1 MLLSYIQIQQV
12 NSSHWPLPVWNHH
25 VCVKIPRSNCCW
37 FIMAGLDL
45 EVILSHIHFSF
56 LCCLKYKLLVVM
68 AVVSRDNNLCVC
80 VGGGGLS
87 EICYRNEMKSYKIMK
102 FMMKLHETK
111 FQKSSTNVFIT
122 EKRNFSYINPFVLS
136 NL

>member
-1 MLLSYIQIQQV
+1 M
-12 NSSHWPLPVWNHH
+12 
-25 VCVKIPRSNCCW
+25 
-37 FIMAGLDL
+37 
-45 EVILSHIHFSF
+45 
-56 LCCLKYKLLVVM
+56 
-68 AVVSRDNNLCVC
+68 
-80 VGGGGLS
+80 GGGGGGGGGVLS

-122 EKRNFSYINPFVLS
+122 EKGNFSYINPFVLS